1 VLDEVERSMP
11 AEMSRGEREMVDQP
25 RLRCKVV
32 SGVVRIWR
40 RLVRRVWV
48 SFLESAGGWLVGWF
62 WMQRRG
68 EGGPSNLCSRSMG
81 LSLFRQYAT
90 AYTIGPR
97 TGPRPAS
104 STPRITSPLGS
115 SWMDLGIGEW

>member
-1 VLDEVERSMP
+1 MVLD
-11 AEMSRGEREMVDQP
+11 AEEGRKE
-25 RLRCKVV
+25 
-32 SGVVRIWR
+32 
-40 RLVRRVWV
+40 
-48 SFLESAGGWLVGWF
+48 
-62 WMQRRG
+62 G

>member
-1 VLDEVERSMP
+1 LVGFCC
-11 AEMSRGEREMVDQP
+11 RGEE
-25 RLRCKVV
+25 
-32 SGVVRIWR
+32 
-40 RLVRRVWV
+40 
-48 SFLESAGGWLVGWF
+48 EEEEEEEE
-62 WMQRRG
+62 G
-68 EGGPSNLCSRSMG
+68 EPSNLCSRSMG